1 MTTKTELEKINASKD
16 NKSLPEL
23 RLSILIENL
32 EGAVLVEDSER
43 RILHVNQ
50 VFCNAFKLPYKPAEM
65 IGWDCSQSAEQSK
78 LLFKDPDH
86 FIKRVS
92 EILLARTKCIDE
104 SFEMIDGRFLER
116 DYIPIFLD
124 EKYEGHM
131 WVYRD
136 VTQKIESQN
145 LLKLH
150 QAKMLNSSKLASLGE
165 MAAGLAHEINNP
177 LAILV
182 ARAIMVRR
190 ECLAGRYK
198 TEDVIKSMDIMEKT
212 CHRIEKIIQGL
223 RSFSKGNEN
232 LPKQS
237 YTLDVI
243 INPILEFYAERFR
256 RNNIEIKINI
266 DPTITL
272 FCQDVHITQIFI
284 NLLNNSIDAIS
295 DLQEK
300 WISIQTSK
308 VDNKCILTL
317 TDSGSGISE
326 SVADKLFNPF
336 FTTKDVGKGT
346 GLGLSIAIGIAQEHD
361 GHLWYDSSCK
371 NTRFVLELPLFPA
384 N

>member
-50 VFCNAFKLPYKPAEM
+50 VFCKAFNLPYKPAEM

-92 EILLARTKCIDE
+92 AVLLARTKCIDE

-237 YTLDVI
+237 YKLDVI
-243 INPILEFYAERFR
+243 TNPILEFYAERFR

-300 WISIQTSK
+300 WISIETSK

-336 FTTKDVGKGT
+336 FTTKEVGKGT

-361 GHLWYDSSCK
+361 GHLWYDPSSK
-371 NTRFVLELPLFPA
+371 NTRFVLELPLSPV